1 MRAALA
7 FLIALAAG
15 CAEPPRGADAPYD
28 RTAVKLEPAERA
40 LVLAEMRNFV
50 QAVRGIVEGIGE
62 SDMKAVAA
70 AARAGGTHAYHAQ
83 LAGPGS
89 AAASLARKVP
99 PDFRARALATHG
111 AFDEIARHAEQSGDR
126 DQLLGLLAD
135 NLRRCVA
142 CHAAYRFPE

>member
-1 MRAALA
+1 M
-7 FLIALAAG
+7 
-15 CAEPPRGADAPYD
+15 
-28 RTAVKLEPAERA
+28 RA
-40 LVLAEMRNFV
+40 LVLAEMRHFT
-50 QAVRGIVEGIGE
+50 QAVRGIVEGVGE

-70 AARAGGTHAYHAQ
+70 AARAGGTPAHHAQ

-89 AAASLARKVP
+89 AAAGLARKMP

-111 AFDEIARHAEQSGDR
+111 AFDEIALHAEQSGDR